1 MLCFISYKREDQPYA
16 ERVRDTLRSWGY
28 STWMDIENIPQGA
41 YWPDEIDRGL
51 RQSDLVVG
59 LLSPQAIASRNVRN
73 EWDWAI
79 NAGKKLVLL
88 MLRPVPPD
96 EIPHRLVSINYIDCT
111 IDMTGAFGALQT
123 AILSPDYPQYGVV
136 SAAIPILAPAMPRP
150 DAPPAAITAPVP
162 IPTAAEGD
170 SNRLAMLKKVRQH
183 WITGVLNHVLR
194 DSAFEIDMV
203 VKSDAVIKHVDY
215 GEIAMPTSAGILKV
229 FDDMRRDLLILG
241 APGAGKTV
249 LMLQLARDL
258 LKRAESDEAS
268 AIPVIFNLS
277 SWADKHLPLAEWL
290 VERLSVEYQ
299 VSRPLAQRW
308 IDNEKLLPLLDGL
321 DEVRHEQREAC
332 IQAINT
338 FRAKHRTVDM
348 VVCSRIADYEQ
359 LSSRLNLQGALLL
372 HPLTEAQVDAEL
384 DRHDMGAMRQV
395 MAVEPDLRT
404 MAQTPFLLNTMI
416 FTYAGS
422 QLGEVERF
430 DNAKERL
437 IHLFDRYTLK
447 QFRLS
452 SNEDYTMAQTR
463 HYLGWMAN
471 GMVRLKQSVFF
482 IETLGTDWLENRRHK
497 RQFLLLSPFI
507 GTFFGLIASVLIGGA
522 VGTMLDET
530 FAGAVFGAIAGTVIS
545 LILGYWLSMQPTIR
559 PAERIVWRWSLKAL
573 LQGILIGLAIGGL
586 IGVVSGIIVGVDFAI
601 SAGVMYGLIIGIT
614 AIVAGGFEKL
624 ETVEARTRPNEG
636 MRDTMVNVLA
646 YGVIVGVLFALIS
659 GAVLFGG
666 GAILTLFPQ
675 VFPPAAVQFLGRL
688 LGQDMTTI
696 ILVGVGLGF
705 GSGLGFAAVFGGGE
719 IIVRHIALRTV
730 LSRAGYTPHNYAHFL
745 DFCAEHVLL
754 RKVGG
759 GYIFPHRMILEYFAE
774 QYCFD
779 DKGTEN

>member
-16 ERVRDTLRSWGY
+16 ERVRDTLRAWGY

-59 LLSPQAIASRNVRN
+59 LLSPQAITSRNVRN

-111 IDMTGAFGALQT
+111 ADMSNAFGALQT
-123 AILSPDYPQYGVV
+123 AITSPDYPQYGGLGV
-136 SAAIPILAPAMPRP
+136 S
-150 DAPPAAITAPVP
+150 VP
-162 IPTAAEGD
+162 ITPPVTSSRPTTASTQIVGD
-170 SNRLAMLKKVRQH
+170 TNRQAMLNKVRQH
-183 WITGVLNHVLR
+183 WIVGVLDNVLR

-229 FDDMRRDLLILG
+229 FDDMSRDLLILG

-258 LKRAESDEAS
+258 LNRAETDEIS
-268 AIPVIFNLS
+268 PMPVIFNLS
-277 SWADKHLPLAEWL
+277 SWADRHLPLAEWL

-308 IDNEKLLPLLDGL
+308 IENEKLLPLLDGL
-321 DEVRHEQREAC
+321 DEVRHEQRDAC
-332 IQAINT
+332 IQAINA

-372 HPLTEAQVDAEL
+372 HPLTNAQVDAEL
-384 DRHDMGAMRQV
+384 DRHDMGALRQV

-452 SNEDYTMAQTR
+452 SDEDYTMAQTR
-463 HYLGWMAN
+463 QYLGWMAA

-482 IETLGTDWLENRRHK
+482 IETLGADWLQKRGHK
-497 RQFLLLSPFI
+497 RRFLALSTFL
-507 GTFFGLIASVLIGGA
+507 GTMLGLIAGMFGGGA
-522 VGTMLDET
+522 MGSMQDKPVIGLAFGTI
-530 FAGAVFGAIAGTVIS
+530 VGTVIGF
-545 LILGYWLSMQPTIR
+545 IAGYRLSIQQTIR
-559 PAERIVWRWSLKAL
+559 PAERIVWRWSIKAL
-573 LQGILIGLAIGGL
+573 VMGVLTGLT
-586 IGVVSGIIVGVDFAI
+586 IGVIIGIIAAGIISPSFAV
-601 SAGVMYGLIIGIT
+601 SAAVMYGVIIGVA
-614 AIVAGGFEKL
+614 AIVALGFERS

-636 MRDTMVNVLA
+636 MWDTLVNVVA
-646 YGVIVGVLFALIS
+646 YGVIIGIVFALVS
-659 GAVLFGG
+659 GMVLFGS
-666 GAILTLFPQ
+666 GAILALSPQ
-675 VFPPAAVQFLGRL
+675 VFPPVVAEFLGQML
-688 LGQDMTTI
+688 SHDMTTI
-696 ILVGVGLGF
+696 ILVGFGLGF
-705 GSGLGFAAVFGGGE
+705 GSGLGFAAAFGGLD
-719 IIVRHIALRTV
+719 ILVRHISLRAV
-730 LSRAGYTPHNYAHFL
+730 LSRAGYIPSSYAHFL

-759 GYIFPHRMILEYFAE
+759 GYIFPHRMMLEYFAE
-774 QYCFD
+774 QYRLD
-779 DKGTEN
+779 DGDGTES